1 MNNGSNYK
9 VVTGGGKLKKKVE
22 NLIKEVDELKAKV
35 ASAINGNGNGAT
47 AVATGAPV
55 APGATDV
62 ANDRFGIPVATYR
75 QGFLNVVA
83 RSNIAYPASAEE
95 KKTAIANALTEVM
108 GMPNLAQY
116 TSFNTNFSPNPSN
129 GHLNYKNGFLNVI
142 SRYNIASNTSNS
154 MKRMMFGNKS
164 SSGEIEKV
172 RETRIKTALNEVQA
186 KNNAG
191 PQGLGSYTM
200 EAFKDAAANYGT
212 YAMNGFKN
220 TTQGGRRNRRNRS
233 TRRNI
238 KSRTRRNMKSRRSR
252 TGKNRK

>member
-1 MNNGSNYK
+1 MNNDSNYK
-9 VVTGGGKLKKKVE
+9 VVTGGGKCKKKLKELKKKYE
-22 NLIKEVDELKAKV
+22 ELQAQL
-35 ASAINGNGNGAT
+35 ASSPNASGTGAT
-47 AVATGAPV
+47 AAAP
-55 APGATDV
+55 

-108 GMPNLAQY
+108 GMPNIAKY

-142 SRYNIASNTSNS
+142 SRYNIASDTSNS
-154 MKRMMFGNKS
+154 MKNKIFGNKS
-164 SSGEIEKV
+164 NPEEIQKV

-186 KNNAG
+186 KNNEG
-191 PQGLGSYTM
+191 PKGLGEYKLA
-200 EAFKDAAANYGT
+200 AFKDAAVNYGN
-212 YAMNGFKN
+212 YVMNGFKN
-220 TTQGGRRNRRNRS
+220 TTQGGRRNRKNR
-233 TRRNI
+233 TRRNMR
-238 KSRTRRNMKSRRSR
+238 SRTRRNMKSRRSR

>member
-1 MNNGSNYK
+1 MNNSSNYK

-35 ASAINGNGNGAT
+35 ASAINGNGNGNGAT
-47 AVATGAPV
+47 AVATGAPG

-108 GMPNLAQY
+108 GMPNIAKY

-142 SRYNIASNTSNS
+142 SRYNMASDTSNS
-154 MKRMMFGNKS
+154 MKNKIFGNKS
-164 SSGEIEKV
+164 NPEEIQKV
-172 RETRIKTALNEVQA
+172 RETKIKTALNEVEA

-191 PQGLGSYTM
+191 PKGLGEYTLA
-200 EAFKDAAANYGT
+200 AFKDAAVNYGS
-212 YAMNGFKN
+212 YVMNGFKN
-220 TTQGGRRNRRNRS
+220 TTQGGRRNRRNR
-233 TRRNI
+233 RN
-238 KSRTRRNMKSRRSR
+238 RTRRNRRSR